1 MFEVIKI
8 AMLSLFMTL
17 MVVVSAVTGWV
28 FVNDAPDLLS
38 QFIGAAMMVLAFL
51 ISWITFYIVN
61 EMGGL

>member
-28 FVNDAPDLLS
+28 FVTDSPDLLS

-51 ISWITFYIVN
+51 ISWITFYIVH